1 MSMTGKEDQDA
12 PDTGKEEHDDSS
24 RKPEPVPD
32 PELEPMSP
40 APHTTTVPR
49 IKPT

>member
-1 MSMTGKEDQDA
+1 MSMTGKEDQVF
-12 PDTGKEEHDDSS
+12 PDTGKEEQDDSV
-24 RKPEPVPD
+24 REPEPASD
-32 PELEPMSP
+32 PKSP